1 MFLAYFK
8 PGLFNFALTF
18 RNIALHEL
26 SIGGDIWC
34 HTLVGG
40 EL

>member
-8 PGLFNFALTF
+8 PGLFNFVLTF

-26 SIGGDIWC
+26 SIGGDTWR
-34 HTLVGG
+34 HTLVGE